1 MNVSINLL
9 AAPPSHW
16 YAPKAARN
24 PDPLKRWQSHDT
36 SSIEQEGDKKAETTR
51 YVVPQVTSSLTL
63 KDAHYAAM
71 EAQKK
76 KTEGLPCYA
85 KVPRPVAAISG
96 YGGFIPLK
104 ESHNVLGVSFKKA
117 NKIASSLSKR

>member
-9 AAPPSHW
+9 AAPPSRW
-16 YAPKAARN
+16 YAPKAPRN
-24 PDPLKRWQSHDT
+24 PDPLKRWHS
-36 SSIEQEGDKKAETTR
+36 QEAETPAAPEEPR
-51 YVVPQVTSSLTL
+51 YVVHEVRSSLTL

-71 EAQKK
+71 DAQKAK
-76 KTEGLPCYA
+76 MESLGCYA
-85 KVPRPVAAISG
+85 KVPRPLAAISG

-117 NKIASSLSKR
+117 NQLASSIHRH